1 MLITSMV
8 DASELYSLVEM
19 TKNNMT
25 IPRFNL
31 MLMQQMLQYTNSY
44 NDNRLYSSLKAN
56 LDLTERLTRT
66 YRKPKFGI
74 THCVINGVEQKVIKK
89 TLRKGAFCHLQHFSK
104 PYYKKELPKLLIVA
118 PMSGHHATL
127 LRGTVQDTLPYFDV
141 YVTDW
146 IDASQV
152 PITSGSFDL
161 DSFIDYTINYIKF
174 LGENVH
180 VMAVCQPTVP
190 VLAAAAIMSEDN
202 DHCTP
207 KSIILIGG
215 PIDARKNPTKP
226 GDFANDKSLTWFDQT
241 LITNVPVNYP
251 GYRRRVYPGF
261 LQLFGFVAMNLKNH
275 VDSHFELFKNLILG
289 DDVSV
294 IKHKKFYD
302 EYFAVMDLPA
312 EFYLQTI
319 KEVFHDFS
327 MAKGKFMSR
336 GRKVN
341 LSAITKCALMGIEG
355 EKDDIAA
362 VGQTKAALDLC
373 KNIPSTMKNYY
384 LQEGVG
390 HYGSFTGSKFRQLI
404 VPRIKEFVY
413 ENN

>member
-1 MLITSMV
+1 
-8 DASELYSLVEM
+8 
-19 TKNNMT
+19 
-25 IPRFNL
+25 
-31 MLMQQMLQYTNSY
+31 
-44 NDNRLYSSLKAN
+44 
-56 LDLTERLTRT
+56 
-66 YRKPKFGI
+66 
-74 THCVINGVEQKVIKK
+74 
-89 TLRKGAFCHLQHFSK
+89 
-104 PYYKKELPKLLIVA
+104 
-118 PMSGHHATL
+118 
-127 LRGTVQDTLPYFDV
+127 
-141 YVTDW
+141 
-146 IDASQV
+146 
-152 PITSGSFDL
+152 
-161 DSFIDYTINYIKF
+161 
-174 LGENVH
+174 
-180 VMAVCQPTVP
+180 
-190 VLAAAAIMSEDN
+190 
-202 DHCTP
+202 
-207 KSIILIGG
+207 
-215 PIDARKNPTKP
+215 
-226 GDFANDKSLTWFDQT
+226 
-241 LITNVPVNYP
+241 
-251 GYRRRVYPGF
+251 
-261 LQLFGFVAMNLKNH
+261 MNLKNH